1 MKPSQR
7 DQRVMKICWIAS
19 HVILS
24 PPSLLNDNHN
34 FKLNISLPKLTHKTK
49 TSTLNTA
56 HLSAYNIKKALL
68 LVTNPYLPIG
78 LIRRK
83 IFHPSY
89 GNLYRTGDRTNV
101 PPLWRK
107 GRQRVLQRPRV
118 KAPPYPPTVFSQGGH
133 VWTIFPV
140 PMGTILE
147 SFRL

>member
-1 MKPSQR
+1 MKPSRR

-24 PPSLLNDNHN
+24 PPSLFNDNHN

-56 HLSAYNIKKALL
+56 HLSAYNIKKRLFPSQI
-68 LVTNPYLPIG
+68 VTCRSVSSGVRFSTRVIVICTEQGPELTYHPYDG
-78 LIRRK
+78 
-83 IFHPSY
+83 
-89 GNLYRTGDRTNV
+89 
-101 PPLWRK
+101 K

-118 KAPPYPPTVFSQGGH
+118 KSPPCPPTVFSPGGH

-140 PMGTILE
+140 PMGQY
-147 SFRL
+147 